1 MVGVVGRGVPDERE
15 SRVAAYSRR
24 WPTVFQWAQ
33 GSWLRDVDGVEY
45 LDFFAGAGSLNYG
58 HNHPALI
65 GGLIDY
71 LQSGGPL
78 CSLDMA
84 TSVRSQFLDA
94 LDERLLG
101 PRGMSHRVQFTS
113 PSGAAAVEAA
123 LRLARKATGWRRV
136 VSLAGAF
143 HGMSLDAISVSDG
156 APRSGRPTLDPSEYC
171 VVAHEADVGLASAV
185 AALDEALTTG
195 EPVAAVI
202 VETVQAEGGVRALS
216 GAFLTE
222 VERLCRETGTVF
234 VVDDIQVGCGRT
246 GPFFSFEEADVR
258 PDLVCLSKSLSAGGL
273 PLSVVLVDPLLDIWS
288 PGEHSGTF
296 RGNDLAFVTATIGLE
311 RWWSD
316 DVLSKDVARKGE
328 MLLQLLDSLPQVLF
342 AGSPRGRGLLVG
354 LPCRDGEAAD
364 AISRGAFDAG
374 LLVET
379 CGVNGEV
386 LKLSPPL
393 TVTDDELE
401 RAVAILS
408 TAVGLSALERRATDV

>member
-1 MVGVVGRGVPDERE
+1 MVRTEGLELPDKRE
-15 SRVAAYSRR
+15 SKVASYSRR
-24 WPTVFQWAQ
+24 WPTVFQWAR
-33 GSWLRDVDGVEY
+33 GSWIRAVDGAEY

-58 HNHPALI
+58 HNHPALV
-65 GGLIDY
+65 GGLIAY
-71 LQSGGPL
+71 LESNGPL
-78 CSLDMA
+78 CTLDLA
-84 TSVRSQFLDA
+84 TNARSQFLDA
-94 LDERLLG
+94 IQKRLLG
-101 PRGMSHRVQFTS
+101 PRGMSYRVQFTS

-123 LRLARKATGWRRV
+123 LRLARKATGRRRV

-156 APRSGRPTLDPSEYC
+156 APTEGRPTLDPSEYC
-171 VVAHEADVGLASAV
+171 FVPHEADVGLSSAV
-185 AALDEALTTG
+185 AALGEVLTKG

-216 GAFLTE
+216 SAFLTE
-222 VERLCRETGTVF
+222 VERQCRESGAVF

-246 GPFFSFEEADVR
+246 GSFFSFEEARVR
-258 PDLVCLSKSLSAGGL
+258 PGLVCLSKSLSAAGL
-273 PLSVVLVDPLLDIWS
+273 PLSVLLVDPGLDIWS

-316 DVLSKDVARKGE
+316 GGLSKDVDRKGE
-328 MLLQLLDSLPQVLF
+328 VLLRRLDSLSAMLG

-354 LPCRDGEAAD
+354 LPCRDREAAD
-364 AISRGAFDAG
+364 AVSRAAFAGG
-374 LLVET
+374 LLIET
-379 CGVNGEV
+379 CGVNGHV

-401 RAVAILS
+401 RAVTILS
-408 TAVGLSALERRATDV
+408 TAVELWALNEKGL